1 MRAVLLENLDAVGAA
16 EGDADIHAAALRAAG
31 WTVHAAVVGHAPA
44 AADSLCLVSRERL
57 TRFTRDVT
65 GRTGVRELV
74 AHAKADAVFVASGGS
89 GGGDVAEWLPVGS
102 PAWWWPTAFL
112 PGSPRGGA
120 LEPLGPEFAHDPT
133 CWAVGTL
140 PRAGRGLLALWDGD
154 FVMSPGP
161 LSGGAG
167 RLALDAF
174 AALDDSWSGVE
185 FVVLAHPQPEFEVY
199 ARTLGIGPR
208 LHFAGPAPREA
219 EHSWLL
225 STSAVLIAGD
235 EPLAGGAVLR
245 ALASG
250 APLLTIGVG
259 GVSGK
264 VRCTLT
270 DLGCKPPPAH
280 DATSAALALDE
291 ALQRTDPVEQRCTAG
306 RAVAGAFSLSALT
319 ARLSPLMA
327 PRRQKRAA

>member
-16 EGDADIHAAALRAAG
+16 ECDADMHATALRAAG
-31 WTVHAAVVGHAPA
+31 WTVHAAVVGQAPA
-44 AADSLCLVSRERL
+44 AADSLSLVSRARL
-57 TRFTRDVT
+57 TRLTRDGA
-65 GRTGVRELV
+65 GRAGVREMV
-74 AHAKADAVFVASGGS
+74 AHVRPDAVFVASGAP
-89 GGGDVAEWLPVGS
+89 GGGDVAEWLPMGS
-102 PAWWWPTAFL
+102 SAWWWPTAFL
-112 PGSPRGGA
+112 SGSARGGA
-120 LEPLGPEFAHDPT
+120 LEPLGPESAHDPT

-140 PRAGRGLLALWDGD
+140 PRTGRGLLALWDGD

-185 FVVLAHPQPEFEVY
+185 FVVLADPQPEFEAY
-199 ARTLGIGPR
+199 ARNLGIGPR
-208 LHFAGPAPREA
+208 VHFAGPAPREA

-280 DATSAALALDE
+280 DAASATLALED
-291 ALQRTDPVEQRCTAG
+291 ALQRTDAAEQRCAAG
-306 RAVAGAFSLSALT
+306 REAAGGFSLSVLT
-319 ARLSPLMA
+319 ARLSTLIA
-327 PRRQKRAA
+327 PRRQPRAA